1 MFNRA
6 FSVLL
11 FFVLSNI
18 YSQNINEYKLNDVVV
33 SGGRSPISMDNSS
46 RNVIVLSGAQMML
59 LPVNTIQDLLQYV
72 SGVDLKLRGAEGVQA
87 DISLRGGSFEQ
98 TLILVNGIKMTDPQ
112 TGHHNLN
119 IPFSVNDIERIE
131 IVKGQASKTFGPNA
145 FSGVVNIITKKN
157 TPSELRLES
166 FAGQH
171 NFYSAGISG
180 GYGFDG
186 FNNRLSF
193 NRSKSDGYKRNT
205 EFEQTAINYTG
216 NYSFTAGAVNLLL
229 GFIEKDF
236 GANSFYTSRFPD
248 QAEHTI
254 TKIVNISADIG
265 RENFIVTPKLY
276 WRRNDDEFV
285 LNKFNPS
292 FYRNRHQTNIY
303 GAELQTTIKSNVG
316 STSLGIEFSTDEIT
330 SNNLG
335 EHNRQKQGL
344 FFEHIWDLFG
354 NLHLNAGGFVYK
366 YSNLN
371 WQIWPGFDAAYNFS
385 PYIKTFIS
393 VGKSF
398 RIPSYTDLFYSDPV
412 TLGNN
417 KLKPEEAFTYE
428 LGLNYNSEF
437 FSSSVSLFRREGK
450 NIIDWVR
457 DADKSQWMAR
467 NITTVITNGLEVG
480 FIFFPKHLIDMLPI
494 VSAGINYTYLNSDKK
509 SDNLESRY
517 VLDHLKHQAIINL
530 THELFYDIS
539 GTWFLRYED
548 RLNYEDH
555 FLTDVQF
562 QKTITNF
569 NLSLKATNLFNK
581 TYHDIAGVTLPG
593 RWITAGV
600 NYTLGF

>member
-18 YSQNINEYKLNDVVV
+18 YSQNANEYKLNDVVV
-33 SGGRSPISMDNSS
+33 SGGRSPISMDNSA
-46 RNVIVLSGAQMML
+46 RNVFVISSAQMLL

-72 SGVDLKLRGAEGVQA
+72 SGVDLKQRGAEGVQA
-87 DISLRGGSFEQ
+87 DVSLRGGSFEQ

-171 NFYSAGISG
+171 NYYSAGISG
-180 GYGFDG
+180 GYGFAG

-205 EFEQTAINYTG
+205 EFEQSTFNYTG
-216 NYSFTAGAVNLLL
+216 NYSFTAGAVNLLF

-248 QAEHTI
+248 QAEHTK
-254 TKIVNISADIG
+254 TKFVNISADIG
-265 RENFIVTPKLY
+265 RDNFIVTPKLF

-303 GAELQTTIKSNVG
+303 GAELQTTFKSNVG
-316 STSLGIEFSTDEIT
+316 STSLGIEFATDEIT

-371 WQIWPGFDAAYNFS
+371 WQIWPGFDAAYYFS
-385 PYIKTFIS
+385 PYIKTFFS

-457 DADKSQWMAR
+457 DADKSQWRAR

-480 FIFFPKHLIDMLPI
+480 FNFLPKHLIDMLPI
-494 VSAGINYTYLNSDKK
+494 VSAGINYTYLDSDKK

-530 THELFYDIS
+530 THELFYGIS

-548 RLNYEDH
+548 RLNYKDH

-600 NYTLGF
+600 NYKLGF